1 MNRQTTFAKAGD
13 VEQNWHVVDAKD
25 KVLGRLASD
34 IATIL
39 MGKHKPSYTPHIDC
53 GDFVVV
59 TNAAQIRLTGRKA
72 DQRFHTRYTGYP
84 GGLKS
89 VSFGE
94 VREKH
99 PERLIELA
107 VRRMLPKSHLG
118 QKMLHKLKVYPGAE
132 HPHAAQQPQ
141 PLEI

>member
-1 MNRQTTFAKAGD
+1 MNRQTYFAKAGD

-59 TNAAQIRLTGRKA
+59 LNASEIRLTGRKA
-72 DQRFHTRYTGYP
+72 DQRFHTRYSGYP
-84 GGLKS
+84 GGLKA
-89 VSFGE
+89 VSFGQM
-94 VREKH
+94 RDEK

-107 VRRMLPKSHLG
+107 VRRMLPKNHLG
-118 QKMLHKLKVYPGAE
+118 QQMLKKLKVYAGSE
-132 HPHAAQQPQ
+132 HPHEAQQPQ
-141 PLEI
+141 PLEL